1 MTFEPFAFSSL
12 PVYLL
17 HPKLFVSQTSKKSA
31 PHKLFQVQDWEGVK
45 AKYLEILT
53 SRNQVM
59 SKVFKGFPDLQ
70 ELYAL
75 NTEDYWKHVRKV
87 VVKWGRASLFY

>member
-1 MTFEPFAFSSL
+1 
-12 PVYLL
+12 
-17 HPKLFVSQTSKKSA
+17 
-31 PHKLFQVQDWEGVK
+31 
-45 AKYLEILT
+45 
-53 SRNQVM
+53 M

-70 ELYAL
+70 ELYGL